1 MGFRH
6 EPRLHCSLPTLLS
19 HSAVSVCKQCLV
31 STLKQYSIY
40 GILYRSKYFVKRC
53 RNKFSMTVFFILL
66 RSPPFS
72 KEKMPPPA
80 YLFLAKQYRAKDGG
94 LAACGFFWVV
104 RRHGAPLVP
113 RQRYEPNRRRA
124 ERRWRKG
131 ADGRISKKMP
141 GRAGKSTVQKEK
153 IDQKQKKMHLFGA
166 KFRLTL
172 WAICL
177 IM

>member
-1 MGFRH
+1 
-6 EPRLHCSLPTLLS
+6 
-19 HSAVSVCKQCLV
+19 
-31 STLKQYSIY
+31 
-40 GILYRSKYFVKRC
+40 
-53 RNKFSMTVFFILL
+53 MTVFFIFL

-72 KEKMPPPA
+72 KEKMPFPA

-131 ADGRISKKMP
+131 ADGRISQETP
-141 GRAGKSTVQKEK
+141 GRAGKSTVQKRKNPPKTEINAPFWRK
-153 IDQKQKKMHLFGA
+153 IPFDFMGNLSYHV
-166 KFRLTL
+166 TNT
-172 WAICL
+172 C
-177 IM
+177 